1 MKAGEFG
8 EPDTGSAAA
17 LRCHLQFAAI
27 LLQLTKVP
35 SLFPFLVLYVTLQR
49 GSGAV
54 CITVVEGGCEV
65 GERWM
70 MKGRRV
76 WST

>member
-1 MKAGEFG
+1 M
-8 EPDTGSAAA
+8 
-17 LRCHLQFAAI
+17 QFAAI

-54 CITVVEGGCEV
+54 CITVVKGGCEV
-65 GERWM
+65 REPVDVYLKLHAEALVEQTWLG
-70 MKGRRV
+70 
-76 WST
+76 